1 MRITRYCKYL
11 LTLLLLV
18 NLPQFTQAV
27 NRVNCDN
34 DSLYISLLTCSAG
47 DEIYSAYGHSAV
59 RVRDLR
65 NGFDVVF
72 NYGTFDFGTP
82 FFVPKFLSGTLD
94 YMLSTSSFSRFM
106 YIYEREG
113 RGVTERELIMSTAQK
128 NEVELFLLEN
138 LKPQNR
144 FYRYDFFFDN
154 CATRIRDFALKIA
167 DVKTD
172 SCKRIN
178 PGETFRSCLH
188 EYVGTEKWYGT
199 GIDLILGVR
208 ADKPVSD
215 YDKAMLP
222 DHLEALLLKERLLG
236 EPIVLLERQ
245 ELGQTASFVP
255 SPAIVALVLFL
266 IVIAA
271 CVYEVKSG
279 RRLQWLDYALFAV
292 MVLLS
297 LLFWFLWIVSE
308 IKITSYN
315 YNVLWASI
323 LYIPMIVAM
332 IKRRTK
338 LTRIMAIA
346 NLSMIGAYFI
356 LIICGIQY
364 APTLAVSLAL
374 CLAFRNLCYIL
385 PKHVREIKK

>member
-1 MRITRYCKYL
+1 
-11 LTLLLLV
+11 
-18 NLPQFTQAV
+18 
-27 NRVNCDN
+27 
-34 DSLYISLLTCSAG
+34 
-47 DEIYSAYGHSAV
+47 
-59 RVRDLR
+59 
-65 NGFDVVF
+65 
-72 NYGTFDFGTP
+72 
-82 FFVPKFLSGTLD
+82 
-94 YMLSTSSFSRFM
+94 
-106 YIYEREG
+106 
-113 RGVTERELIMSTAQK
+113 
-128 NEVELFLLEN
+128 
-138 LKPQNR
+138 
-144 FYRYDFFFDN
+144 
-154 CATRIRDFALKIA
+154 
-167 DVKTD
+167 
-172 SCKRIN
+172 
-178 PGETFRSCLH
+178 
-188 EYVGTEKWYGT
+188 
-199 GIDLILGVR
+199 
-208 ADKPVSD
+208 
-215 YDKAMLP
+215 MLP
-222 DHLEALLLKERLLG
+222 DHLEALLLKDRLLG